1 MDITGEYLIA
11 APQDLVWAALN
22 DAEVLRQ
29 SVPPG
34 YDSTITLSDLD
45 PPHGC
50 VLHGDGQQAAVRL
63 VDAGDGQTRLIF
75 NAAVDADAEADTRAF
90 FAHLTSLLAT
100 AATTNPALVAD
111 VALAEPAVD
120 AAAIAEAV
128 PEETPADA
136 KPKRTRTKKAVEVP
150 AAGPATGPE
159 AAPRRARKP
168 KAEPAPAETPAADQP
183 APAESIP
190 LVELAPLTEAM
201 APTLVAAAQDG
212 AARDGLAAQTPEPAT
227 LPLEPETH
235 ARAIEHQVRP
245 TEAEALGSAGI
256 SLPPEPAAPEPPADT
271 AQPAP
276 TMAHPVAH
284 AGLRPM
290 IWIPLLVLVLLLLI
304 VLIR

>member
-1 MDITGEYLIA
+1 M
-11 APQDLVWAALN
+11 WAALN

-34 YDSTITLSDLD
+34 YDSTVTLSDLD
-45 PPHGC
+45 PPHTC
-50 VLHGDGQQAAVRL
+50 VLHGDGQEAAVRL

-75 NAAVDADAEADTRAF
+75 DAAVDADAEADTRAF
-90 FAHLTSLLAT
+90 FAHLAGLLAT
-100 AATTNPALVAD
+100 AATANPALVAD

-128 PEETPADA
+128 PEEAPLDA
-136 KPKRTRTKKAVEVP
+136 KPKRTRARKAAEVP
-150 AAGPATGPE
+150 EAGSET
-159 AAPRRARKP
+159 APKRSRKP
-168 KAEPAPAETPAADQP
+168 KAEPAPAERPQRAAPTATTDQP

-212 AARDGLAAQTPEPAT
+212 AARDELAAQAPEPAA

-256 SLPPEPAAPEPPADT
+256 SLPPEPAAPEPPVDT

>member
-1 MDITGEYLIA
+1 MDISGEYLVA
-11 APQDLVWAALN
+11 APQDLVWVALN

-34 YDSTITLSDLD
+34 YDSTIALSDLD

-90 FAHLTSLLAT
+90 FAQLAGLLAT
-100 AATTNPALVAD
+100 AATANPALVAD

-128 PEETPADA
+128 PEEVPVDA
-136 KPKRTRTKKAVEVP
+136 KPKRTRTRKAAE
-150 AAGPATGPE
+150 GPE
-159 AAPRRARKP
+159 AGSETAPKRARKP
-168 KAEPAPAETPAADQP
+168 KAEP

-212 AARDGLAAQTPEPAT
+212 AARDELAAQTPEPAT

-256 SLPPEPAAPEPPADT
+256 SLPPEPAAPGPPADT

-276 TMAHPVAH
+276 TMAHPV

>member
-1 MDITGEYLIA
+1 MDITGEYLVA
-11 APQDLVWAALN
+11 APQDLVWVALN

-50 VLHGDGQQAAVRL
+50 VLHGDGQQATVRL

-100 AATTNPALVAD
+100 TATTNPALVAD

-159 AAPRRARKP
+159 TAPKRARKP
-168 KAEPAPAETPAADQP
+168 KAEPAPAE
-183 APAESIP
+183 SIP
-190 LVELAPLTEAM
+190 LLELAPLTEAM

-245 TEAEALGSAGI
+245 TEAEALGSAGT

>member
-1 MDITGEYLIA
+1 MDFTGEYLVA

-22 DAEVLRQ
+22 NADVLRR

-34 YDSTITLSDLD
+34 YDSTITLSDLE

-63 VDAGDGQTRLIF
+63 MDTGEGQTRLIV
-75 NAAVDADAEADTRAF
+75 NAAIDAGAEADTRAF
-90 FAHLTSLLAT
+90 FARLADLLAT
-100 AATTNPALVAD
+100 AAAVNPALIAD

-128 PEETPADA
+128 PEADA
-136 KPKRTRTKKAVEVP
+136 KPKRTRAKKAADVTV
-150 AAGPATGPE
+150 AGAETLPKRT
-159 AAPRRARKP
+159 RKP
-168 KAEPAPAETPAADQP
+168 KTEPAPAEAPFPNQP

-190 LVELAPLTEAM
+190 LVELAPLAEAM

-212 AARDGLAAQTPEPAT
+212 AARDEQAARTPEPAT

-256 SLPPEPAAPEPPADT
+256 SLPPEPAAPEPPADA

-276 TMAHPVAH
+276 TMAHPVGH

-290 IWIPLLVLVLLLLI
+290 IWIPILVLVLLLLI

>member
-1 MDITGEYLIA
+1 MRTSPMDITGEYLIA
-11 APQDLVWAALN
+11 APQDRVWAALN

-34 YDSTITLSDLD
+34 YSSTLTLSDLE
-45 PPHGC
+45 PPHAC
-50 VLHGDGQQAAVRL
+50 VLNGDGQRARIRL
-63 VDAGDGQTRLIF
+63 AETGDGRTRLTFDAQIDAG
-75 NAAVDADAEADTRAF
+75 AEEDTRAF
-90 FAHLTSLLAT
+90 FAHLADLLAS
-100 AATTNPALVAD
+100 AGGPNAALVAD

-120 AAAIAEAV
+120 AAAISEAM
-128 PEETPADA
+128 
-136 KPKRTRTKKAVEVP
+136 
-150 AAGPATGPE
+150 
-159 AAPRRARKP
+159 
-168 KAEPAPAETPAADQP
+168 
-183 APAESIP
+183 PAESIP
-190 LVELAPLTEAM
+190 LVEMAPLSEALAPS
-201 APTLVAAAQDG
+201 LVMAAQ
-212 AARDGLAAQTPEPAT
+212 AEATQPVAAT

-256 SLPPEPAAPEPPADT
+256 SLPPEPAPPAAAHDD

-276 TMAHPVAH
+276 TVAHPVTH

>member
-1 MDITGEYLIA
+1 MDITGEYLVA
-11 APQDLVWAALN
+11 APLDLVWVALN
-22 DAEVLRQ
+22 DAELLRQ

-45 PPHGC
+45 PPQGC

-63 VDAGDGQTRLIF
+63 VDAGDGQTRLVF
-75 NAAVDADAEADTRAF
+75 SATVDADAEADTRAF
-90 FAHLTSLLAT
+90 FAHLTGLLAT

-128 PEETPADA
+128 PADA

-159 AAPRRARKP
+159 TAPKRARKP
-168 KAEPAPAETPAADQP
+168 KAEPAPAEVPAADQP

-212 AARDGLAAQTPEPAT
+212 AARDELAAQTPEPAA

-256 SLPPEPAAPEPPADT
+256 SLPPEPAAPEPSADT

-276 TMAHPVAH
+276 TMAHPVTH

>member
-11 APQDLVWAALN
+11 APQDRVWAALN

-34 YDSTITLSDLD
+34 YSSTLTLSDLE
-45 PPHGC
+45 PPHAC
-50 VLHGDGQQAAVRL
+50 VLNGDGQRALVRL
-63 VDAGDGQTRLIF
+63 TDTGDGRTRLAFDAEIDAG
-75 NAAVDADAEADTRAF
+75 AEEDTRAF
-90 FAHLTSLLAT
+90 FAHLAALLESASGPN
-100 AATTNPALVAD
+100 AALVAD

-120 AAAIAEAV
+120 AAAISEAV
-128 PEETPADA
+128 
-136 KPKRTRTKKAVEVP
+136 
-150 AAGPATGPE
+150 
-159 AAPRRARKP
+159 
-168 KAEPAPAETPAADQP
+168 
-183 APAESIP
+183 PAESIP
-190 LVELAPLTEAM
+190 LVEMAPLSEAM
-201 APTLVAAAQDG
+201 APSLVMAAQSEVASE
-212 AARDGLAAQTPEPAT
+212 AATEPAT

-256 SLPPEPAAPEPPADT
+256 SLPPEPVPPAAAADDT
-271 AQPAP
+271 QPAP
-276 TMAHPVAH
+276 TVAHPVTH